1 MPCCLA
7 RLRYSRCSHIRLLK
21 LGCTGDECADGDI
34 CPTTNQRMLLAANYR
49 WSCEDCLHGAFAA
62 EDAAHQALE
71 KDEDSSDSDKD
82 KEKKP
87 SRASHLE
94 RTIRTL
100 QRRQMDEAS
109 RRSMIEALR
118 MRNNHFRRMML
129 GRRAA
134 QLEEAQRVEE
144 WVSNYGSG
152 VFEYLYPW
160 HGQDEL
166 PGTETGREQ
175 QDEHEHEHEH
185 GTEAPPTTQEQP
197 GQDPQDEDRDRD
209 RDRDADSG
217 SGSDTDG
224 VSDDDMDELDE
235 ASSPSVKERR
245 TPEQSTM
252 WLNLLLKTKHAHM
265 SICRDA
271 SGLYQKSQ
279 KKACQCR
286 GSRPGPARRG
296 ISSLPCM
303 EGRLAGCSCGHLLP
317 STY

>member
-49 WSCEDCLHGAFAA
+49 WSCEDCLHRAFAA

-71 KDEDSSDSDKD
+71 DDEDGSGSGSGSD
-82 KEKKP
+82 EGKKL
-87 SRASHLE
+87 SRAGQLE

-100 QRRQMDEAS
+100 QRRQVDEAS

-129 GRRAA
+129 ERRAA
-134 QLEEAQRVEE
+134 QVEEAQRVEE

-166 PGTETGREQ
+166 PGKETGRGQ
-175 QDEHEHEHEH
+175 KDEHEK
-185 GTEAPPTTQEQP
+185 EAPDPAPTQEQP

-209 RDRDADSG
+209 TAG
-217 SGSDTDG
+217 GGGSDTDS
-224 VSDDDMDELDE
+224 VSDDDDDDMDELDE
-235 ASSPSVKERR
+235 ASTPSVKERR

-252 WLNLLLKTKHAHM
+252 WLNLLLKTKHADM

-271 SGLYQKSQ
+271 SGLYQKSRKSQ

-286 GSRPGPARRG
+286 GSRPV
-296 ISSLPCM
+296 L
-303 EGRLAGCSCGHLLP
+303 
-317 STY
+317 